1 MLTLALRSLIRDFVF
16 SLSRSFGSGACK
28 KMKTAGD
35 LLTARATGCGCFSFS
50 RAHHSKFVEEKENKN
65 VCGQTKIS
73 AYWISGTGSRSLTA
87 NKTWVWGPK

>member
-1 MLTLALRSLIRDFVF
+1 MLTLALRSLIKIIRIGCVQESENCRGLIDRKSNGVRVF
-16 SLSRSFGSGACK
+16 F
-28 KMKTAGD
+28 
-35 LLTARATGCGCFSFS
+35 FS
-50 RAHHSKFVEEKENKN
+50 RAHHSKFVEEKEKKN

>member
-1 MLTLALRSLIRDFVF
+1 MLTLALRSLIRDLVF

-35 LLTARATGCGCFSFS
+35 LLTARATGCGCFFS
-50 RAHHSKFVEEKENKN
+50 LARTTQNSLKRKKKKN